1 MTVVKMPPG
10 LDTPAR
16 IAATCALGAAIEAAM
31 AWRFRWSPEL
41 PAYLVFGAVAAT
53 VTATD
58 LVARLIPN
66 SVVAPAYVAGPVL
79 LAVASAGTG
88 SWWPLARAAIGMAL
102 LAGFYLVL
110 GLAFPAGMGLGD
122 IKWAGVIGL
131 CLGYLGGA
139 AVFTGTLVAF
149 GSAAV
154 LVVARFL
161 TRRTHRGLI
170 LPMAPFMS
178 AGALVAV
185 LVAR

>member
-1 MTVVKMPPG
+1 MTVVKTLPG

-16 IAATCALGAAIEAAM
+16 IAATCALGAVIEAAM
-31 AWRFRWSPEL
+31 AWHFGWSDEL
-41 PAYLVFGAVAAT
+41 PAYLAFGGAAAT

-58 LVARLIPN
+58 LVARRIPN
-66 SVVAPAYVAGPVL
+66 RV
-79 LAVASAGTG
+79 VASAYVGGLVLLVIASAG
-88 SWWPLARAAIGMAL
+88 SGLWWPFARAAIGAAL
-102 LAGFYLVL
+102 LAGSYLAL

-122 IKWAGVIGL
+122 VKWAGVIGL
-131 CLGYLGGA
+131 YLGYLGAA

-161 TRRTHRGLI
+161 TQRTHRRLI